1 MHSFLPQKRWRNPWV
16 SVFLLAFLLSTTILA
31 QEVTLQGT
39 ITDADN
45 NTPLP
50 GVSIVV
56 KGTNQGTNTDAN
68 GKYRINTSSSAT
80 LVFSFVGYSAQE
92 VAVGNRTTIDL
103 KMSQDLKQLQEVVVT
118 ALGIQ
123 KEKKTLAFA
132 TQSVK
137 GSDLIKAREPNP
149 INSLVG
155 KVAGLNVGASAEL
168 LRAPQVSLRGGAPL
182 YVVDGIPINSDTWN
196 ISPDDIESMDVL
208 KGPSGTALY
217 GFRAQN
223 GVIMITTKKGSKDK
237 RGFSVDVNSSTM
249 FDKGFIAIPKVQD
262 QYGPGDHG
270 KYAFVDGRGGGVNDG
285 DYDIWGPPLDGRLL
299 PQYDSPIDPATGKRI
314 PTPWLPRGKDNLTR
328 FIQTGILSN
337 NNVSVAAS
345 NDKADIRVSLSHQYQ
360 RGVIPNT
367 QLNIT
372 NLNTSLGYNFSNKL
386 RFESTVNY
394 SRQYTPNI
402 PDVDYG
408 PNSLIYNS
416 IIWGGA
422 DWNVDD
428 MKQLWQPGKEGIQQI
443 YAEYQ
448 RYNNPWF
455 VVKEW
460 LRGHYKN
467 DIYAYA
473 LGKYKINDFLNAQLR
488 TQVTTYDILRTE
500 KMPYSATSYGR
511 EEARGDYREDRR
523 NLWENNT
530 DLLINF
536 DKEIVKNI
544 TLKASVGGSMRLFR
558 YTSNFASTDYLNVP
572 GVYSFSNSRN
582 PVQAYNFQSYMRVM
596 SGYYAADLSLSKY
609 ANISL
614 TGRWDKTS
622 TLPSGRN
629 VGFYPSVGVTS
640 VISDYV
646 KLPDAITF
654 LKVRASFAR
663 VKEAFTQANIGVPP
677 GAPVYYGANYN
688 SSYDGPSYGTTVA
701 YNISRPYN
709 NEAAAYY
716 SSSLIDPNIQ
726 PSSRTN
732 YEGGVEMKF
741 LNNRLGL
748 DVTYFSYLDGPRI
761 FGLTLPESTGYG
773 SLTTN
778 GIKSQR
784 KGLEIAV
791 SGNVIKNANGFNW
804 DVLANWSTWQETLR
818 EIYGNQTRLNQ
829 FYKIGD
835 RLDAYYGTA
844 FVRTQDGQIVND
856 ASGRPIYN
864 PVSQFLGYTNPDW
877 TFGFQN
883 KFSYK
888 NFNFSFQFDG
898 RIGGVIENYIQ
909 KQTFRGG
916 RHIATVQGDMGV
928 ARLADTEGR
937 KTWVGPGVVLTG
949 GTISYDPDGKILNY
963 GELKFTPMSTTY
975 ATYLQDWISRYYNS
989 TEGNIMNR
997 TFVKLR
1003 EVQVGYSLP
1012 AGLLGKNIR
1021 QATISLVG
1029 RNLLYF
1035 AHSKD
1040 LDVEQFVNYSNR
1052 SSSLQTPTLR
1062 RYGININFTF

>member
-1 MHSFLPQKRWRNPWV
+1 MRYFLPQNLGKSFWV
-16 SVFLLAFLLSTTILA
+16 SLFILTLSVASSLLA
-31 QEVTLQGT
+31 QEITVQGR
-39 ITDADN
+39 ITDAEN
-45 NTPLP
+45 NAPLP
-50 GVSIVV
+50 GVSVVV
-56 KGTNQGTNTDAN
+56 KGTNRGTNTD
-68 GKYRINTSSSAT
+68 GEGRYRLSVAPNST
-80 LVFSFVGYSAQE
+80 LVFSFVGYNAQE
-92 VAVGNRTTIDL
+92 ISVGNRSTLDL
-103 KMSQDLKQLQEVVVT
+103 KMAQDLKQLQEVVVT

-123 KEKKTLAFA
+123 KDKKTLAFA

-149 INSLVG
+149 INSLIG

-168 LRAPQVSLRGGAPL
+168 LRAPQVSLRGGRPL

-237 RGFSVDVNSSTM
+237 RGFAVDVNSSTM
-249 FDKGFIAIPKVQD
+249 FDNGFISMPRVQD

-299 PQYDSPIDPATGKRI
+299 TQYDSPIDPATGKRI
-314 PTPWLPRGKDNLTR
+314 PTPWLPRGANNLQR
-328 FIQTGILSN
+328 FVRTGILSN
-337 NNVSVAAS
+337 NNVSVSAS
-345 NDKADIRVSLSHQYQ
+345 NDKADLRVSLSHQYQ
-360 RGVIPNT
+360 RGIIPNT

-372 NLNTSLGYNFSNKL
+372 NLNTSFGYSFSKKL
-386 RFESTVNY
+386 RFESTINY

-428 MKQLWQPGKEGIQQI
+428 MKQLWQPGKEGVQQI

-473 LGKYKINDFLNAQLR
+473 LGKYQITDYLNAQIR

-523 NLWENNT
+523 SLWENNT
-530 DLLINF
+530 DALVNF
-536 DKEIVKNI
+536 DKEVAKNI
-544 TLKASVGGSMRLFR
+544 TVRASVGASMRLFR
-558 YTSNFASTDYLNVP
+558 YNSNFASTDYLNVP

-582 PVQAYNFQSYMRVM
+582 PVQAYNFAAYMKVL
-596 SGYYAADLSLSKY
+596 SGYYSADVSLSKY
-609 ANISL
+609 ANLSV

-629 VGFYPSVGVTS
+629 VGFYPSVGLTT

-654 LKVRASFAR
+654 LKLRASFAR
-663 VKEAFTQANIGVPP
+663 VKEAFTQATIGVPP
-677 GAPVYYGANYN
+677 NTPVPYGANYT

-701 YNISRPYN
+701 YSISRPYN

-716 SSSLIDPNIQ
+716 STRLVDPNIQ
-726 PSSRTN
+726 PSTRTN
-732 YEGGVEMKF
+732 YEGGLEMKF
-741 LNNRLGL
+741 MNNRLGL
-748 DVTYFSYLDGPRI
+748 DVTYFNYLDGPQI

-773 SLTTN
+773 ALTTN
-778 GIKSQR
+778 GIKTQR

-791 SGNVIKNANGFNW
+791 SGNVLKSSTGLNW
-804 DVLANWSTWQETLR
+804 DILANWSTWQETLK
-818 EIYGNQTRLNQ
+818 EIYGSQTRLNQ

-835 RLDAYYGTA
+835 RMDAYYGRA

-864 PVSQFLGYTNPDW
+864 PVNQFLGYTNPDW

-898 RIGGVIENYIQ
+898 RVGGVIENYIQ

-916 RHIATVQGDMGV
+916 RHQATVEGAMGI
-928 ARLADTEGR
+928 ARLADTQGQ
-937 KTWVGPGVVLTG
+937 KTWVGEGVVLTG
-949 GTISYDPDGKILNY
+949 GTIKYDPDGLVTNY
-963 GELKFTPMSTTY
+963 GELNFTPMSSAN
-975 ATYLQDWISRYYNS
+975 ATFLQDWISRYYNS
-989 TEGNIMNR
+989 NEGNMINR

-1003 EVQVGYSLP
+1003 ELQVGYSLP
-1012 AGLLGKNIR
+1012 AGLLGKNIK

-1040 LDVEQFVNYSNR
+1040 LDVEQFVNYTDR
-1052 SSSLQTPTLR
+1052 GSSLQTPTMR